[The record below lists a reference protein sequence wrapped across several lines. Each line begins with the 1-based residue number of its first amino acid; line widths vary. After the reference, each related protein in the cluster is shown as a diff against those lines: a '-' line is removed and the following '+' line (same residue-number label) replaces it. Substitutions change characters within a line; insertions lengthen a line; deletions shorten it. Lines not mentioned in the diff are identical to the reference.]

1 MTEVDQLSVIDGA
14 ETEDEFWIFRF
25 SILDWGKAGL
35 KPMSKRILLLLL
47 SSVLLTS
54 IRTADAQQSG
64 KVYRIG
70 YLLPGFSAGSGA
82 LLAAFRQ
89 GMREFGYVEGKH
101 YIIEARWA
109 ERVEGRLP
117 ALAGELV
124 RLNVDLIVAAPT
136 SPALAAHEAS
146 KTIPIVV
153 AHMSDPVKAGLV
165 ANLARPG
172 GNVTGM
178 RSLQA
183 ELGGKRLELLKEAFP
198 KISRVAV
205 LGASIDPG
213 SQQQLREME
222 SARALG
228 LDLQL
233 LEWKRPN
240 PDFQGLS
247 RAISEMRAGGLITTA
262 NPWLLDYLPQ
272 ILNLAK
278 KTRLP
283 AIYPDPVFVEA
294 GGLMSY
300 GSNWNFFHQRAA
312 YFVDKIFRGTKS
324 AELPIEQA
332 TKFEFVVNLKT
343 AKAMNLTIPPQVLMD
358 ADRVIK

>member
-1 MTEVDQLSVIDGA
+1 
-14 ETEDEFWIFRF
+14 
-25 SILDWGKAGL
+25 
-35 KPMSKRILLLLL
+35 
-47 SSVLLTS
+47 
-54 IRTADAQQSG
+54 
-64 KVYRIG
+64 
-70 YLLPGFSAGSGA
+70 
-82 LLAAFRQ
+82 
-89 GMREFGYVEGKH
+89 
-101 YIIEARWA
+101 
-109 ERVEGRLP
+109 
-117 ALAGELV
+117 
-124 RLNVDLIVAAPT
+124 
-136 SPALAAHEAS
+136 
-146 KTIPIVV
+146 
-153 AHMSDPVKAGLV
+153 MSDPVKAGLV